1 MSRVVAVLGVLAVVA
16 GGPTTVFGQ
25 QRGAAA
31 DSLAPAVVEST
42 RSPAVMPGDRI
53 MAVVGNHLILESEWR
68 DQTALLASQYGL
80 SEGEARFRDLARE
93 AFQQMLQD
101 LIIVTAAERD
111 TTIQVDEEEVREAAD
126 REVEQIRGRFPSEE
140 AFQRELRESQWG
152 SLAAY
157 RADLMDR
164 KRRELL
170 GEAFLQAHRDEI
182 QPGPVSEKDV
192 REFWDA
198 NRENP
203 VVGRRP
209 ETVRFEEIPV
219 MLEADA
225 AARDSARARA
235 EAVLDELRTGRDFD
249 AVARQNSDDPGTR
262 EQGGDLGWFGRGR
275 MVPSF
280 EEAAFDAALGE
291 LVGPVESPFGYHVL
305 QVIDRRAD
313 EVRARHI
320 LLAFERTD
328 ADRRRARQR
337 AEELRDRILAGA
349 EVDSLQA
356 ELMPGDSIGVSV
368 IELPSDQLPAAYTA
382 ALEDLEPGAAGII
395 ESPTGFSVVVSR
407 GSGGGGE
414 RTYEEMAPRIRQQLA
429 AQRAEEAFVER
440 LREEVYVDVR
450 TPPEQVLG
458 R

>member
-1 MSRVVAVLGVLAVVA
+1 MSRLAAALALLATVAGPPAVLGQDPAPA
-16 GGPTTVFGQ
+16 G
-25 QRGAAA
+25 
-31 DSLAPAVVEST
+31 DSLAPADVQ
-42 RSPAVMPGDRI
+42 PARPAASMPGDRI
-53 MAVVGNHLILESEWR
+53 MAVVGSHLLLESEWR
-68 DQTALLASQYGL
+68 DQTVLLAGQYGVP
-80 SEGEARFRDLARE
+80 EGSREFRDLARD

-111 TTIQVDEEEVREAAD
+111 TTLQVNEDLVREAAD
-126 REVEQIRGRFPSEE
+126 REIDQIRERFPSEE
-140 AFQRELRESQWG
+140 AFQRELRDSQWG

-170 GEAFLQAHRDEI
+170 GEAFLQARRDEI
-182 QPGPVSEKDV
+182 QPGPVSDEEV
-192 REFWDA
+192 REFWEA
-198 NRENP
+198 NRQNP

-219 MLEADA
+219 VLEADP

-235 EAVLDELRTGRDFD
+235 EEVLAELRTGREFD
-249 AVARQNSDDPGTR
+249 GVARQRSDDTGTR

-280 EEAAFDAALGE
+280 EEAAFDAPIGE

-313 EVRARHI
+313 EVRARHVLI
-320 LLAFERTD
+320 AFERTE
-328 ADRRRARQR
+328 ADRGRARQR
-337 AEELRDRILAGA
+337 AEELRDLILAGA
-349 EVDSLQA
+349 DVDSLQA
-356 ELMPGDSIGVSV
+356 ELMPGDSLGASV
-368 IELPSDQLPAAYTA
+368 IELPAEQLPQAYAA
-382 ALEDLEPGAAGII
+382 ALEGLEPGAAGLI
-395 ESPTGFSVVVSR
+395 ETATGFSVVVSR
-407 GSGGGGE
+407 GRGGGGE
-414 RTYEEMAPRIRQQLA
+414 RTFEEMAPRIRQQLA

-440 LREEVYVDVR
+440 LRAEVYVDVR